1 VRWDD
6 VNKKNGMPSEGACR
20 SGLIRP
26 FRRRTKAER
35 QMGLFVQ
42 RRTRR
47 KTSPANAGMAKPSS
61 AIEVGS
67 GTDTVALIVDM
78 PAFTVGALR
87 STVPALPPSAET
99 IVKINPSRFC
109 ESGELNTIDAL
120 LPLLEIIPLI
130 VPENVIVSA
139 VATSVTVSV
148 KVSLTVDGDVVGAVE
163 DVTNVPKLTLA
174 VGGTV
179 AVGIVGAVT

>member
-1 VRWDD
+1 MST
-6 VNKKNGMPSEGACR
+6 KKNGMPPEGAGR

-35 QMGLFVQ
+35 RMGLFVQ

-47 KTSPANAGMAKPSS
+47 KASPANAGTAKPSS

-67 GTDTVALIVDM
+67 GTATVALIVDM
-78 PAFTVGALR
+78 PPFVVGALR
-87 STVPALPPSAET
+87 LTVPGVPPSAET

-120 LPLLEIIPLI
+120 LALLEIVPLI
-130 VPENVIVSA
+130 VPENVIVSD
-139 VATSVTVSV
+139 VRTSVTVRV

-163 DVTNVPKLTLA
+163 DVTNVPRLMLA
-174 VGGTV
+174 VGGAV